1 MQRVCFCKA
10 NLYIAT
16 DLAVQMVVN
25 EQKKRY
31 QTFSF
36 IACGCQ
42 STNCW
47 KTWLPNSTNY
57 TYMFE
62 MQKMLITNIATKKVG
77 GVPFHVVDPLDVT
90 IKMPCISHHHVTT
103 VNVMWVDSLKNAPTQ
118 HGKRKVCSS
127 TIDCISS
134 Y

>member
-1 MQRVCFCKA
+1 MHSYGFSS
-10 NLYIAT
+10 T
-16 DLAVQMVVN
+16 DGGKRT
-25 EQKKRY
+25 EKKVSNILFY
-31 QTFSF
+31 SM
-36 IACGCQ
+36 
-42 STNCW
+42 W
-47 KTWLPNSTNY
+47 LPKHELLETWLPNSTNY